1 MAVAWISLV
10 RVFSFCAIV
19 LCYILL
25 LLLVYEGCIGGGF
38 HMKGIVFL
46 VDYL

>member
-10 RVFSFCAIV
+10 RVFSFALLSYAIS
-19 LCYILL
+19 LL

-38 HMKGIVFL
+38 HMKE
-46 VDYL
+46 